1 MKPGGTLCVMRARQ
15 RAAAFLL
22 GVTADA
28 LLGDP
33 PSVMHP
39 VRAIGLVAR
48 AYEGVARGRLRP
60 RTAGIAGALLLP
72 ISAGLV
78 ATAVEWKSRHR
89 PGGRIVAASGS
100 LALASAQR
108 TLMRRALEVADALDA
123 GKLVEARRLLGYH
136 LVSRPTADLD
146 ASEVA
151 GAAIESVAE
160 NLGDGVAGPWLAFAA
175 GGAGGAWTYRAL
187 NTLDS
192 LWGYRTERYA
202 EFGWAAAHLD
212 DLANLVPARV
222 AAFAICVAAQRRM
235 KRGVEAFEV
244 WRRDGALTDSP
255 NAGQPMAAMA
265 GALGV
270 MLTKRGQYTL
280 GAGLRPADAS
290 DIRSAVTVARGAAV
304 VLAALYLSLIG
315 LRGMR

>member
-1 MKPGGTLCVMRARQ
+1 MRARD
-15 RAAAFLL
+15 RAVAFLL

-33 PSVMHP
+33 PSAVHP
-39 VRAIGLVAR
+39 VRAIGLAAR
-48 AYEGVARGRLRP
+48 AYEGVARRCLDP
-60 RTAGIAGALLLP
+60 RAAGVAGAFLIP
-72 ISAGLV
+72 TAAGLV
-78 ATAVEWKSRHR
+78 ATAAERGSRRR
-89 PGGRIVAASGS
+89 PGGRVVAAAGS

-108 TLMRRALEVADALDA
+108 TLMHRALEVADALDA
-123 GKLVEARRLLGYH
+123 GDLDEARRLLGYH
-136 LVSRPTADLD
+136 LVSRPTGDLD

-160 NLGDGVAGPWLAFAA
+160 NLGDGVAGPWLAFALA
-175 GGAGGAWTYRAL
+175 GSGGAWVYRAL

-202 EFGWAAAHLD
+202 EFGTAAARLD
-212 DLANLVPARV
+212 DLANLIPAR
-222 AAFAICVAAQRRM
+222 AAALAICIAAQRQTH
-235 KRGVEAFEV
+235 RGAVAFKV

-255 NAGQPMAAMA
+255 NAGRPMAAMA

-270 MLTKRGQYTL
+270 TLTKRGQYTL

-290 DIRSAVTVARGAAV
+290 DIRAAVAVARDAAV
-304 VLAALYLSLIG
+304 VLAALCLALIG
-315 LRGMR
+315 LRGAR

>member
-1 MKPGGTLCVMRARQ
+1 MRARD

-33 PSVMHP
+33 PSMLHP
-39 VRAIGLVAR
+39 VRAIGIAAQ
-48 AYEGVARGRLRP
+48 AYEGFARHRLSP
-60 RTAGIAGALLLP
+60 RAAGIGGALALP
-72 ISAGLV
+72 VAAGLT
-78 ATAVEWKSRHR
+78 ATAAERAGRGR
-89 PGGRIVAASGS
+89 PGGRVVAAAGS

-123 GKLVEARRLLGYH
+123 GDLDQARRLLGYH
-136 LVSRPTADLD
+136 LVSRPTVDLD

-160 NLGDGVAGPWLAFAA
+160 NLGDGVAGPWLAFALA
-175 GGAGGAWTYRAL
+175 GSGGAWTYRAL

-202 EFGWAAAHLD
+202 EFGRAAARLD
-212 DLANLVPARV
+212 DLANLVPAR
-222 AAFAICVAAQRRM
+222 AAALAICVAAERRLL
-235 KRGVEAFEV
+235 RGSAAFEV
-244 WRRDGALTDSP
+244 WRCDGALTDSP

-270 MLTKRGQYTL
+270 TLRKRGQYTL
-280 GAGLRPADAS
+280 GAGLRPAEAS
-290 DIRSAVTVARGAAV
+290 DIRAAVSVARAAAM
-304 VLAALYLSLIG
+304 VLAALCLALIA
-315 LRGMR
+315 LRGAR